1 MTVLARIADSALIC
15 PQRPWMDLPGRAQ
28 PRVGCPATRYAAPP
42 ASAVGRIR
50 RLGCPPADAE
60 FACAR
65 VNLVLSLEHGVTYPR
80 KELQPAGFQRNICG
94 TPACRRVDARGTE
107 SQQKLAHGRSARSE
121 VGTRRHAPRTTRV
134 GAVFV
139 RFILVCAD
147 VGAVRPSVWL
157 LRSPRPDPPTAM
169 DVAPARART

>member
-28 PRVGCPATRYAAPP
+28 PRVGCPATRYGRRRQS
-42 ASAVGRIR
+42 SAVGCG

-94 TPACRRVDARGTE
+94 TPACRRVERARHILPATA
-107 SQQKLAHGRSARSE
+107 AHGRSARSE

-147 VGAVRPSVWL
+147 VGAVPGLGLVLRP
-157 LRSPRPDPPTAM
+157 AG
-169 DVAPARART
+169 RTRRRRWT